1 MLKIVLDTN
10 AFISCIGKKSTYRN
24 VFDALLENKIQLYIS
39 SEILL
44 EYEEKFIEKWGIEVT
59 ENLFSLLLSL
69 DNVMYKEI
77 FFDFNLVFLDS
88 DDNKFVNTFIASN
101 SDFIVSND
109 KQILQLNKNEFPQIV
124 VITLQE
130 FSESL

>member
-10 AFISCIGKKSTYRN
+10 AFISCIGKKSMYRN

-69 DNVMYKEI
+69 DNVMYKEV

-101 SDFIVSND
+101 SDLIVSND

>member
-10 AFISCIGKKSTYRN
+10 AFISCIEKKSTYRN

-69 DNVMYKEI
+69 DNVMYKEV

-101 SDFIVSND
+101 SDLIVSND

>member
-1 MLKIVLDTN
+1 
-10 AFISCIGKKSTYRN
+10 
-24 VFDALLENKIQLYIS
+24 
-39 SEILL
+39 
-44 EYEEKFIEKWGIEVT
+44 
-59 ENLFSLLLSL
+59 
-69 DNVMYKEI
+69 MYKEI